1 MNKIDYKLD
10 IIGEGVTYQ
19 PRSEVVNPIVSSK
32 NKIFE
37 ITADNSYG
45 KTFILNLIAYALEG
59 DKLDDTKIL
68 SSIKDSIVRYDDSD
82 SYGLEYEI
90 SLELPDNK
98 ELSLSKKKDSNK
110 IITIDGGPPIGHSN
124 LHKDLSI
131 IYDVPSNPSERLN
144 AVIKDLGGWNNNLI
158 SKFQNLI
165 QRFSQITRDFDNI
178 RDENKIKDLEKGI
191 KIIDKAVA
199 KKITEKQK
207 EEKLRETLIIC
218 ENLSKLKSLFK
229 DYSKTHVNISK
240 KTKEL
245 KSLKKP
251 SKTPIKDKSKIR
263 DLSRELADTNKDFRD
278 IVSKLIKYVN
288 SNSEIS
294 KEINEAGTAFK
305 DYENV
310 KEFDLENSLSSE
322 DYVSLIKEFQNSLDF
337 IKDTIIRVISK
348 EKGGRNYLI
357 HNSYQKLFEILNQ
370 LIDKGIDDLLSEA
383 TSVQPENLK
392 KQLKLIIQ
400 KHEVKNYNE
409 ITTFLNNDLTSVK
422 ELIGKYIRKAAE
434 LKEENEKQSKSSGDS
449 KYYTT
454 EAELNSLKN
463 SWRLLKNEF
472 DILKANCANDLDI
485 KDLDRLDSL
494 QKISDIYQ
502 ITITKVKDKNLLEDL
517 KQSISKQTK
526 IINEKEDII
535 VKLQSDRILKDIS
548 LNRENEKLPSTY
560 DESQKDRIKSFLKIS
575 QIVNRNL
582 GAYKGVIGNIENG
595 NLHKFKNEN
604 DKDFIELAGKI
615 IAYSMDN
622 KLLRADGI
630 FSELKFYDMIK
641 QQFHCSDGIVI
652 NKADVSTGL
661 ASANYLKQRIENIE
675 GKYVVVLLDEIGN
688 MAQNAIDKVVDS
700 IKKLENNN
708 RLVLAI
714 FTRPNSDGIQIIEY

>member
-1 MNKIDYKLD
+1 MNNIDYKLE
-10 IIGEGVTYQ
+10 IIGEGVSYQ
-19 PRSEVVNPIVSSK
+19 PRSKVVNPIVSSK

-45 KTFILNLIAYALEG
+45 KTFILNLLAYALEA

-90 SLELPDNK
+90 TLELPGDK
-98 ELSLSKKKDSNK
+98 ELYLSKKKDSSK
-110 IITIDGGPPIGHSN
+110 IITIDGGPPIGHSV

-158 SKFQNLI
+158 LKLKNLFQV
-165 QRFSQITRDFDNI
+165 FSLLTRDFDNI
-178 RDENKIKDLEKGI
+178 RDESKIKDLEKAI
-191 KIIDKAVA
+191 EKIDKLKTKALGELDHE
-199 KKITEKQK
+199 KK
-207 EEKLRETLIIC
+207 LLDTLTIC
-218 ENLSKLKSLFK
+218 ENLSELKSLSRDK
-229 DYSKTHVNISK
+229 YLNEQNILK

-245 KSLKKP
+245 KALKKP
-251 SKTPIKDKSKIR
+251 SKTPIKDKLKIKSLSK
-263 DLSRELADTNKDFRD
+263 ELAETNKKFKAT
-278 IVSKLIKYVN
+278 ISKLIQYVN
-288 SNSEIS
+288 SNLEIF
-294 KEINEAGTAFK
+294 KEINEAGSALK
-305 DYENV
+305 YYENI

-322 DYVSLIKEFQNSLDF
+322 DYVSLIKEFQDSLDF
-337 IKDTIIRVISK
+337 INDTIIRVISK

-409 ITTFLNNDLTSVK
+409 ITSFLNTELSSVNGLVKQYVNITAGLKIENDK
-422 ELIGKYIRKAAE
+422 K
-434 LKEENEKQSKSSGDS
+434 NKSTGDS
-449 KYYTT
+449 KYYIT
-454 EAELNSLKN
+454 EAELNRLKN
-463 SWRLLKNEF
+463 SAKMLKNKF
-472 DILKANCANDLDI
+472 DILRAKCASNLDI
-485 KDLDRLDSL
+485 KDLDRLNSL
-494 QKISDIYQ
+494 EKIGDIYQ
-502 ITITKVKDKNLLEDL
+502 TLIAKIKDKTLFKDIKQSKSDQEKIVNEKKGIVKDYETKRLL
-517 KQSISKQTK
+517 K
-526 IINEKEDII
+526 ITSLDREKD
-535 VKLQSDRILKDIS
+535 
-548 LNRENEKLPSTY
+548 KLPSKY
-560 DESQKDRIKSFLKIS
+560 DEYQKDRIKTFIHVLQRVLSNVGPY
-575 QIVNRNL
+575 QT
-582 GAYKGVIGNIENG
+582 VIENIENG

-622 KLLRADGI
+622 KLLRADGV
-630 FSELKFYDMIK
+630 FSELKFYDMIN

-675 GKYVVVLLDEIGN
+675 GKWVVVLLDEIGN

-714 FTRPNSDGIQIIEY
+714 FTRPSSDGIKIIEY

>member
-19 PRSEVVNPIVSSK
+19 PRSKVVNPMVSSK

-45 KTFILNLIAYALEG
+45 KTFILNLLAYALEA

-110 IITIDGGPPIGHSN
+110 IITVDGGPPIGHSY

-131 IYDVPSNPSERLN
+131 IYDVPSNPGERLN

-158 SKFQNLI
+158 SKFKNLI
-165 QRFSQITRDFDNI
+165 QGFSQITRDFDNI
-178 RDENKIKDLEKGI
+178 RDEGKIKDLEKEI
-191 KIIDKAVA
+191 
-199 KKITEKQK
+199 KKIDETKAKTFTAQQK
-207 EEKLRETLIIC
+207 EEKLLKTLIIC
-218 ENLSKLKSLFK
+218 ENLSELKSLFINYYK
-229 DYSKTHVNISK
+229 ADENIFK

-251 SKTPIKDKSKIR
+251 SSTPTKDKSKIR
-263 DLSRELADTNKDFRD
+263 DLSKELADINKKFRD
-278 IVSKLIKYVN
+278 IISKLIKNVN
-288 SNSEIS
+288 SSAEIF
-294 KEINEAGTAFK
+294 KEINESGSALK
-305 DYENV
+305 YYEII
-310 KEFDLENSLSSE
+310 KKFDLENSLSSK
-322 DYVSLIKEFQNSLDF
+322 DYVSLIGEFHDSLKY
-337 IKDTIIRVISK
+337 IKDTIIRFISN
-348 EKGGRNYLI
+348 EKDGRNYLI
-357 HNSYQKLFEILNQ
+357 HNSYQQLFKILNQ
-370 LIDKGIDDLLSEA
+370 LIDKGIDDLLSKA
-383 TSVQPENLK
+383 TRVQSENLK
-392 KQLKLIIQ
+392 NQLELIIQ
-400 KHEVKNYNE
+400 NHKVKNYDE
-409 ITTFLNNDLTSVK
+409 ITSFVNNDLTSVRD
-422 ELIGKYIRKAAE
+422 LIGKYIRKAAE
-434 LKEENEKQSKSSGDS
+434 LKNENEKQSKSSGDS

-472 DILKANCANDLDI
+472 DILKANCAKDLDI
-485 KDLDRLDSL
+485 KDLDRLNSL
-494 QKISDIYQ
+494 DKIGDIYQ
-502 ITITKVKDKNLLEDL
+502 ITTTKVKDKNLLEDL

-526 IINEKEDII
+526 IVNEKLDYIKE
-535 VKLQSDRILKDIS
+535 LQNNRLLKDIS
-548 LNRENEKLPSTY
+548 LKREKEKLPSTY
-560 DESQKDRIKSFLKIS
+560 DESQKDRIKSFLKIL
-575 QIVNRNL
+575 QMVNRNL
-582 GAYKGVIGNIENG
+582 GAYKEVIGNIENG
-595 NLHKFKNEN
+595 DLMKFKNEN

-622 KLLRADGI
+622 KLLRADGV
-630 FSELKFYDMIK
+630 FSKLKFYDMIK
-641 QQFHCSDGIVI
+641 QQFHCADGIVI

-714 FTRPNSDGIQIIEY
+714 FTRPSSDGIQIIEY